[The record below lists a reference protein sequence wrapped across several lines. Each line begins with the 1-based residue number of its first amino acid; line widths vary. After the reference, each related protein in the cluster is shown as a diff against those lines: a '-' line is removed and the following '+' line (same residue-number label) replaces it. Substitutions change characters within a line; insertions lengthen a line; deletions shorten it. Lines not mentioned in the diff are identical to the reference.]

1 MATVLAI
8 PCDALPHG
16 EFGDA
21 CYALFQILCL
31 FGLAVSAQPHHA
43 HPGSC
48 VPMFSSLFFA
58 SHYFP
63 TFSCD
68 ALFLVYFLFLFLT
81 VAQTDSTGH
90 HLCCSRSSGGDGRNA
105 GLDLVKAFYP
115 EFCGNSP
122 QQTQRLN
129 K

>member
-1 MATVLAI
+1 LLVASEVELVKLNDVERWRDGSVLAV

-48 VPMFSSLFFA
+48 TPLFYSLLFVNLSFSHSFF
-58 SHYFP
+58 
-63 TFSCD
+63 
-68 ALFLVYFLFLFLT
+68 
-81 VAQTDSTGH
+81 
-90 HLCCSRSSGGDGRNA
+90 
-105 GLDLVKAFYP
+105 
-115 EFCGNSP
+115 
-122 QQTQRLN
+122 
-129 K
+129 